1 MVRMLLRFT
10 KLVKCVCVCVCVCV
24 CWGEG
29 VHAMSRALGFT
40 AGAKNAT
47 SVD

>member
-10 KLVKCVCVCVCVCV
+10 KLVKCVCVCV